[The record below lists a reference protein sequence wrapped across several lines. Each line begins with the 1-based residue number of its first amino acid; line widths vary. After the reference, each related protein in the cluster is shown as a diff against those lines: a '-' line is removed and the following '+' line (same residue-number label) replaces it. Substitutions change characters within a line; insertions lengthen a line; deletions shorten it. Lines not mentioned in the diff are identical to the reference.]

1 MDFNNFISP
10 TSKQKIT
17 FDGNNLTSESGENFN
32 IQNLIP
38 RFVSSEN
45 YSAAFGIQWNKF
57 QKTQLDSYTKTNIT
71 EKRLQ
76 TAIGIPLTELR
87 GKKILEAGSGA
98 GRFTEVLLKY
108 GAHVYSFDFSG
119 AVEANFKNNMPND
132 HLTIFQADIREI
144 PFENDF
150 FDISLCLG
158 VLQHTPNTFDSI
170 KELNRVLKKGGLLVI
185 DHYKSHI
192 GHYLSL
198 YLVYWYL
205 IKNLPR
211 NVQAKVTNFLTKI
224 FFPIHWYFRKNKIIQ
239 YILRR
244 ISPISFYY
252 GIFELS
258 KDQHLEWSMLDTHDK
273 NTDHYKR
280 HYSTKKF
287 KKLLDQNF
295 NFTSY
300 KIYER
305 GNGLE
310 CIAVK

>member
-1 MDFNNFISP
+1 
-10 TSKQKIT
+10 
-17 FDGNNLTSESGENFN
+17 
-32 IQNLIP
+32 
-38 RFVSSEN
+38 
-45 YSAAFGIQWNKF
+45 
-57 QKTQLDSYTKTNIT
+57 
-71 EKRLQ
+71 
-76 TAIGIPLTELR
+76 LTELR

-119 AVEANFKNNMPND
+119 AVEANFNNNMPND
-132 HLTIFQADIREI
+132 DLTIFQDDIREI

-211 NVQAKVTNFLTKI
+211 NIQAKVTNCLTKI
-224 FFPIHWYFRKNKIIQ
+224 FFPIHWYFRRNKIVQ

-244 ISPISFYY
+244 VSSISFYY